1 MNQKYFCFCCNYD
14 AKVKSSFD
22 KHLSTKKHLM
32 NEKNEKKVTKKS
44 PKVTKKSPIVTI
56 FDQKVTK
63 KSPFSKLNECFE
75 CKYCSKKFKYKQG
88 MYRHIKFTCKKNKD
102 EDLKEFVKLMNEK
115 MDELTKE
122 NSELKNS
129 IYKEIEKRDKQI
141 VKLTKKLQIN
151 NNNCFIQNNNIQ
163 LLNYKDTDL
172 SHLSETDYIHSLDR
186 VNNCV
191 KFITEKIHFNP
202 EKPENMN
209 IYISNLKNDYVTVYE
224 NGAWK
229 LKKGFDDI
237 YDHKEILLEEWLER
251 EQDNYP
257 ELRDK
262 FEQYLDNKENDNII
276 NEIKKDIKLMMY
288 NNKNKIKLINN

>member
-44 PKVTKKSPIVTI
+44 PKVTKKSPLVTI

-115 MDELTKE
+115 MEELTKE
-122 NSELKNS
+122 NSELKN
-129 IYKEIEKRDKQI
+129 K
-141 VKLTKKLQIN
+141 
-151 NNNCFIQNNNIQ
+151 
-163 LLNYKDTDL
+163 
-172 SHLSETDYIHSLDR
+172 
-186 VNNCV
+186 
-191 KFITEKIHFNP
+191 
-202 EKPENMN
+202 
-209 IYISNLKNDYVTVYE
+209 
-224 NGAWK
+224 
-229 LKKGFDDI
+229 
-237 YDHKEILLEEWLER
+237 
-251 EQDNYP
+251 
-257 ELRDK
+257 
-262 FEQYLDNKENDNII
+262 
-276 NEIKKDIKLMMY
+276 
-288 NNKNKIKLINN
+288 